1 MLALRTFIG
10 PVPLL
15 SSGNAKGNKTCPLHL
30 WSTGQ
35 ESRMKSETVAQ
46 WGNCY
51 NGRIHHVI
59 LEQGWIEILWKEE
72 GRMAKKNKKG
82 FNCELWNDRILK
94 ENKYFPNREGRKG
107 ILDRRNS
114 LCKGVEAWE
123 TTAVREGMSF
133 SVNRGKYGSNYQE
146 IRLQRCIGPVVW
158 RALPATTRNIKLMC
172 YACPKWGSVR
182 SQSREM
188 QLEIKI

>member
-35 ESRMKSETVAQ
+35 ESRMNSETVAQ

-114 LCKGVEAWE
+114 LCKGE
-123 TTAVREGMSF
+123 EGKESWK
-133 SVNRGKYGSNYQE
+133 G
-146 IRLQRCIGPVVW
+146 L
-158 RALPATTRNIKLMC
+158 
-172 YACPKWGSVR
+172 WGSKTREQFVWLEGELYELINK
-182 SQSREM
+182 SRRENSDSDC
-188 QLEIKI
+188 EGPHGSC